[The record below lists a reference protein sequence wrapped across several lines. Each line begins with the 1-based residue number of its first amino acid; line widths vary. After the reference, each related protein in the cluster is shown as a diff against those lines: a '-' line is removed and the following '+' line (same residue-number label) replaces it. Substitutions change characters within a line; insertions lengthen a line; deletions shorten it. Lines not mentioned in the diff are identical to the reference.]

1 MWHLLTS
8 SVNLSTLP
16 LEMYFNHC
24 LLNSNT
30 YFYLQEICSTDMV
43 IDHRHIRRLLRFW
56 PMNKVL
62 TQKDEFTE
70 QDANDST
77 DFLVTILDFVSE
89 KRPTLS
95 ECLLHP
101 WISCGPRSIEPS
113 LITTRDKNL
122 KQS

>member
-1 MWHLLTS
+1 
-8 SVNLSTLP
+8 
-16 LEMYFNHC
+16 
-24 LLNSNT
+24 
-30 YFYLQEICSTDMV
+30 MV

-70 QDANDST
+70 QDANDSS